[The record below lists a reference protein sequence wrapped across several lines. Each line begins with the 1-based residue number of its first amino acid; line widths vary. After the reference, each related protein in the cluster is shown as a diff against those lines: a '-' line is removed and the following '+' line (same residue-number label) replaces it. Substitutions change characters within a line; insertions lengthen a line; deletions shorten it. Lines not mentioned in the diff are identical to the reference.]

1 MLIVALFRFIRTE
14 LFVLLPIIYIMVT
27 KDVYHIQP
35 EKRKTTGYVQ

>member
-27 KDVYHIQP
+27 TSAYCMHKVTI
-35 EKRKTTGYVQ
+35 ENRKNKR